1 MQSAAN
7 FKEAILV
14 YNSAIMMLRCRSLA
28 AALTLALAAGSAP
41 AAQDRPDPAP
51 ESPPARQVVGTITG
65 TVHDPLKKPIAG
77 CMVQLTSRG
86 QDGMLRVTGSDEK
99 GHYVFK
105 DLPAGTYDI
114 EVGTTEDQ
122 TRRKERIEV
131 KPPFR
136 NIVDFEIGPRAEG
149 QSRQDVS
156 RALLTEA
163 LKAQASAG
171 PPGPGDAAAPA
182 DPATTVP
189 VRGTFVDAQKRPI
202 PEVSV
207 MLLSLEGKGT
217 FQDFSGVDGS
227 FSLAAVPP
235 GRYRIRVASPGYVS
249 IDLKAVDVSPAK
261 GLSLSLSLVDYPLNF
276 KGRAEGRLPTEE
288 PLPVPSEPRPESH

>member
-1 MQSAAN
+1 M
-7 FKEAILV
+7 
-14 YNSAIMMLRCRSLA
+14 
-28 AALTLALAAGSAP
+28 ALTLALAAGAGP
-41 AAQDRPDPAP
+41 AAQDRPAPAP
-51 ESPPARQVVGTITG
+51 EAPPVRQVVGTITG
-65 TVHDPLKKPIAG
+65 TVHDGLKKPIVG

-114 EVGTTEDQ
+114 EVGTAEDL

-136 NIVDFEIGPRAEG
+136 NIVDFEIGPRTEK
-149 QSRQDVS
+149 QVRQDVS
-156 RALLTEA
+156 TALLAEA
-163 LKAQASAG
+163 LKKAAAG
-171 PPGPGDAAAPA
+171 RPDPGGAAAPA
-182 DPATTVP
+182 DPAGTVP
-189 VRGTFVDAQKRPI
+189 VRGTFVDARKRPI

-217 FQDFSGVDGS
+217 FQDFSGMDGT
-227 FSLAAVPP
+227 FSLPAVPP
-235 GRYRIRVASPGYVS
+235 GRYRVLVASPGYVS

-261 GLSLSLSLVDYPLNF
+261 GLNLSLSLVDYPLNF
-276 KGRAEGRLPTEE
+276 KGRTEDRLPPEE
-288 PLPVPSEPRPESH
+288 PLPVPSESRPESR

>member
-7 FKEAILV
+7 FKEAILI
-14 YNSAIMMLRCRSLA
+14 YNSAIMWFRCRSLA
-28 AALTLALAAGSAP
+28 VALTLALAAGAGP
-41 AAQDRPDPAP
+41 AAQDRPAPAP
-51 ESPPARQVVGTITG
+51 EAPPVRQVVGTITG
-65 TVHDPLKKPIAG
+65 TVHDGLKKPIVG

-114 EVGTTEDQ
+114 EVGTAEDL

-136 NIVDFEIGPRAEG
+136 NIVDFEIGPRTEG
-149 QSRQDVS
+149 QGRQDLS
-156 RALLTEA
+156 TALLTEA
-163 LKAQASAG
+163 LKKAAAG
-171 PPGPGDAAAPA
+171 RPGPGGAAAPA
-182 DPATTVP
+182 DPAGTVP
-189 VRGTFVDAQKRPI
+189 VRGTFVDARKRPI

-217 FQDFSGVDGS
+217 FQDFSGMDGT
-227 FSLAAVPP
+227 FSLPAVPP
-235 GRYRIRVASPGYVS
+235 GRYRVLVASPGYVS

-261 GLSLSLSLVDYPLNF
+261 GLNLSLSLVDYPLNF
-276 KGRAEGRLPTEE
+276 KGRTEDRLPPEE
-288 PLPVPSEPRPESH
+288 PLPVPSESRPESR

>member
-1 MQSAAN
+1 MW
-7 FKEAILV
+7 F
-14 YNSAIMMLRCRSLA
+14 RCGSLA
-28 AALTLALAAGSAP
+28 VALTLALAAWAAP
-41 AAQDRPDPAP
+41 AAQDQPDPAP

-65 TVHDPLKKPIAG
+65 TVHDPLKKPIVG

-86 QDGMLRVTGSDEK
+86 QGGMLRVTGSDEK

-114 EVGTTEDQ
+114 EVGTAEDL

-136 NIVDFEIGPRAEG
+136 NIVDFEIGPRTEG
-149 QSRQDVS
+149 QGRHDVS
-156 RALLTEA
+156 AALLREA
-163 LKAQASAG
+163 LKKKASAG
-171 PPGPGDAAAPA
+171 QPGPGGAAVPA
-182 DPATTVP
+182 DSAGTVP

-217 FQDFSGVDGS
+217 FQDFSGVDGT
-227 FSLAAVPP
+227 FSLPAVPP
-235 GRYRIRVASPGYVS
+235 GRYRVLVASPGYVS
-249 IDLKAVDVSPAK
+249 IDLKAVDVFPAK
-261 GLSLSLSLVDYPLNF
+261 GLNLSLSLVDYPLNF
-276 KGRAEGRLPTEE
+276 KGRTEDRLPPEE
-288 PLPVPSEPRPESH
+288 PLPAPSESRPGSR